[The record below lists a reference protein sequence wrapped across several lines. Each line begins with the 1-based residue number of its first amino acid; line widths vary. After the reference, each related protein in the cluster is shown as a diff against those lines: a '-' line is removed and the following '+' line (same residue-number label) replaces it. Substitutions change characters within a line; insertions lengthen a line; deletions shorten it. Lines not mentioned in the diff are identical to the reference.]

1 MSDSPSLKQA
11 PFDRASVAVVGA
23 AESDLGLCAPG
34 TTPLDLMAQA
44 SRRALVDAGLTLKD
58 VDAVY
63 CATSQIRFATTAL
76 CEYLGLHPRVHDGT
90 QMGGSS
96 FMTHMAHACA
106 ALQSG
111 QCEVALIAYGSTQR
125 SVSRAAASPREFNP
139 YETPYQPVLPISAY
153 AMAAARHMHEFG
165 TTREHLASVAVA
177 ARQWAL
183 MNPVAWEKEPLTLE
197 QALSARMVSS
207 PLTLRDCCLVTDGG
221 GALILTRADRARDL
235 KKPPVYVLGFAE
247 ELSHLSISNMPSL
260 TTTGAKLTGAAA
272 MSMAGVKPKDFDVAM
287 VYDAFTINTI
297 LFLEDLGFCK
307 KGEGGPFVGSG
318 AIAPGG
324 SLAVNTNG
332 GGLSYCH
339 PGMYG
344 LLLLIEAVR
353 QIRGECGVRQ
363 KPQCE
368 LALAHGNGGVFST
381 QATVVL
387 GSAHD

>member
-1 MSDSPSLKQA
+1 
-11 PFDRASVAVVGA
+11 
-23 AESDLGLCAPG
+23 
-34 TTPLDLMAQA
+34 
-44 SRRALVDAGLTLKD
+44 
-58 VDAVY
+58 
-63 CATSQIRFATTAL
+63 
-76 CEYLGLHPRVHDGT
+76 
-90 QMGGSS
+90 
-96 FMTHMAHACA
+96 
-106 ALQSG
+106 
-111 QCEVALIAYGSTQR
+111 
-125 SVSRAAASPREFNP
+125 
-139 YETPYQPVLPISAY
+139 
-153 AMAAARHMHEFG
+153 
-165 TTREHLASVAVA
+165 
-177 ARQWAL
+177 
-183 MNPVAWEKEPLTLE
+183 MNPVAWEKEPLTLA

-235 KKPPVYVLGFAE
+235 KRPPVYVLGFAE

-272 MSMAGVKPKDFDVAM
+272 MSMAGVKPMDFDLAM

-353 QIRGECGVRQ
+353 QIRGECGERQ
-363 KPQCE
+363 LPRCE
-368 LALAHGNGGVFST
+368 LALAHGNGGVLST